1 MWKNFG
7 GLICLVRQEYHN
19 IFHGFRKTL
28 EKNMNRGSIIAC
40 VLFLLLVLVSSNVAA
55 AEEGSKI
62 NAEISQ
68 GVEKE
73 VKPVSQVAKGEK
85 VEEASNVSQSSV
97 VATAAPT
104 NAEVKPVE
112 AKASSSDAVAK
123 EPPPAIGAQQDPQEA
138 ESSKSKNNKA
148 TAVQVELQA
157 PPPLVTPTPED
168 KSVKAND
175 EAKKSGSAESAGGEA
190 EATAVAPKDSALS
203 KPAASSEAVQAT
215 PEEKKDNEKKPH
227 EDTTPESPYNKK
239 LIADPPLEPVD
250 EVVPNPPPRLT
261 KKPVIE
267 DAEEDDRTPPKL
279 TPAKEVAAPEG
290 GNTPVDESL
299 YKFAEASMSFE
310 MKVFEGVMYFVA
322 AAVVITLLYRGLD
335 AAGFDKAFFLR
346 FTSGTSKLALF
357 GRGFLHVASFIGWLV
372 ASCMMLIFEGIVCL
386 CKKKQFTPIQV
397 PTQILTSSIN
407 GDSTSIHGAAHAG
420 MKLGGASAAPAKKPL
435 MGKKPAPKANA
446 DGWSNAWS
454 DEDEDT
460 KGRRR

>member
-1 MWKNFG
+1 
-7 GLICLVRQEYHN
+7 
-19 IFHGFRKTL
+19 
-28 EKNMNRGSIIAC
+28 MNRGSIIAF
-40 VLFLLLVLVSSNVAA
+40 VLLLVVVSSNFAA

-62 NAEISQ
+62 NAESSQ

-73 VKPVSQVAKGEK
+73 VRLEKKVAEGEK
-85 VEEASNVSQSSV
+85 VEEANNVAQSSV
-97 VATAAPT
+97 VTTAAPT
-104 NAEVKPVE
+104 NAEEKPVE
-112 AKASSSDAVAK
+112 AKASSSDDAVAK
-123 EPPPAIGAQQDPQEA
+123 EPPPANVAQQDPQEA
-138 ESSKSKNNKA
+138 ESSKSSENNKT
-148 TAVQVELQA
+148 TAAQVELQP

-175 EAKKSGSAESAGGEA
+175 ETKKSGSAESAGGEA
-190 EATAVAPKDSALS
+190 EATAAAPKDSALS
-203 KPAASSEAVQAT
+203 KPAASSEAVQAN
-215 PEEKKDNEKKPH
+215 PEKKQDNEEKKPH

-250 EVVPNPPPRLT
+250 EVVPNPPPPRLT

-267 DAEEDDRTPPKL
+267 EAEEDDRTPPKL

-386 CKKKQFTPIQV
+386 CKKKQFTPVQV
-397 PTQILTSSIN
+397 PTQISTSSIN
-407 GDSTSIHGAAHAG
+407 GDSPSIHGAAHAG
-420 MKLGGASAAPAKKPL
+420 MKLGGASAPAKKPL
-435 MGKKPAPKANA
+435 IGKKPAPKGNA

-454 DEDEDT
+454 DEDEDI